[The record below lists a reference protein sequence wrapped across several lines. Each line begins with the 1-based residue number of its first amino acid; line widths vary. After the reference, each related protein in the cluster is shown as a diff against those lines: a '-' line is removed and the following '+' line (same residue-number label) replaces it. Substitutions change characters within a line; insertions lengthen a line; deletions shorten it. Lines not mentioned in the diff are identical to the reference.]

1 MLAVSMPCTTRAG
14 YTSVLDFR
22 AQYTGFGRTAQY
34 VATAAGQQQVRV
46 QQPHT
51 AQPGTPP
58 ATSGHASEQAGGA
71 SPASSEGSG
80 MPLKKRNR
88 PSA

>member
-1 MLAVSMPCTTRAG
+1 MLAQLQYRAGAVLTLLHMHVGGTRAAHYG
-14 YTSVLDFR
+14 LP
-22 AQYTGFGRTAQY
+22 APQL
-34 VATAAGQQQVRV
+34 

-58 ATSGHASEQAGGA
+58 ATSGHASDQAGGA

-80 MPLKKRNR
+80 MPLKKRSR